1 LDTHIISYFQLA
13 LRLQPRLIMPNRPPP
28 SYDEIVRR
36 TVPDPDSSWR
46 PSSEQEREAKQG
58 FRALDPSEHA
68 VLDRVR
74 DAIRG
79 SGFDDDQIG
88 VEVDGDRVILRG
100 SVRDALALRKI
111 PEIVRQLA
119 GVDDVVDHL
128 VIGARAP

>member
-1 LDTHIISYFQLA
+1 
-13 LRLQPRLIMPNRPPP
+13 MPNRRPP

-58 FRALDPSEHA
+58 FRALDPAEHA
-68 VLDRVR
+68 LLDRVR
-74 DAIRG
+74 DALRG
-79 SGFDDDQIG
+79 SGFDADQIG

-100 SVRDALALRKI
+100 TVRDALALRKI

-119 GVDDVVDHL
+119 GVDDLDDHL